1 MICLRP
7 RPQSS
12 GRRFAGRRPDRRS
25 AARHA
30 VLSAGVLLGLLPVL
44 ASPVTAQGIQRLG
57 DFGDWSAYKFA
68 ENGKPACYIA
78 SVPKKAEGDYTKR
91 GETYAIVAHRPEED
105 RRDEVSVIAGYT
117 YKKDSWVDVEIG
129 DDAFKLFTNEDGAW
143 APDKE
148 SDKSLVNAMIKGS
161 TMVVKGTSS
170 RGTLTTDTY
179 SLKGFTRARQ
189 TINKACGL

>member
-7 RPQSS
+7 RFESS
-12 GRRFAGRRPDRRS
+12 GRRSAGPRPREPR
-25 AARHA
+25 AVRGA
-30 VLSAGVLLGLLPVL
+30 VLSAGLLVGLLPAF
-44 ASPVTAQGIQRLG
+44 ASPAAAQGIQRLG
-57 DFGDWSAYKFA
+57 DFGDWSAYKFT

-117 YKKDSWVDVEIG
+117 YKKDSWVDVTIG
-129 DDAFKLFTNEDGAW
+129 DDSFRLFTHEDGAW

-148 SDKSLVNAMIKGS
+148 SDKSLVNAMIKGA

-179 SLKGFTRARQ
+179 SLKGFTRARN

>member
-7 RPQSS
+7 HHVSS
-12 GRRFAGRRPDRRS
+12 GRRFAGRRPGKPS
-25 AARHA
+25 AAQSA
-30 VLSAGVLLGLLPVL
+30 VLTAGVLLGLLPAL
-44 ASPVTAQGIQRLG
+44 ASPAQAQGIQRLG
-57 DFGDWSAYKFA
+57 DFGDWSAYKFS

-78 SVPKKAEGDYTKR
+78 SVPKKAEGDYTRR
-91 GETYAIVAHRPEED
+91 GDTYAIVAHRPEED

-129 DDAFKLFTNEDGAW
+129 DDSFKLFTHEDGAW

-148 SDKSLVNAMIKGS
+148 ADKSLVNAMIKGA

-179 SLKGFTRARQ
+179 SLKGFTRARR